1 MKKFQITYG
10 YDDVTLVPAYSELE
24 SRSDAN
30 PVMHDFK
37 IPIIASCMDTLGVD
51 LMNCVIGNNIPF
63 IAHRAFKS
71 AKEQYEYFIPNF
83 EKTQP
88 FDRYKKIWFAVGSFQ
103 KYKDWIDYLY
113 FGVGVRNFCVDMA
126 HGDSKACI
134 DTIKYIKSLRSY
146 NDISNK
152 EITLNDQYFKSI
164 KPANQ
169 ESKTHVIAG
178 NVATPEG
185 FKRLQAAGADGIRI
199 GIASGQI
206 CFTGDTLV
214 TVCAKYK
221 NGFYEKQIRHIK
233 VGDHVVTAS
242 GRIREVKKVYEND
255 YIGEIYKINDDIK
268 VTPTH
273 KFHVYDHITKE
284 KKYLEI
290 KDYDEERYS
299 FLDYDNR
306 THKAYLDIDE
316 FNGKVYNLEVDDEHT
331 YTVGKLMFGVS
342 NCSTAIQTGFGVPIL
357 TNIIECKK
365 VQKNGTW
372 IIADGGIKSS
382 GDIAKAIYFG
392 ADFCMIGKLFAATD
406 LACGRCF
413 NKDKIEIPDFLFRYS
428 CDEPCFYK
436 PVYPWDFQKMI
447 QIAKELDERKC
458 DRENRQQKVINNLVA
473 YKEYHGMASRDARK
487 NVLSY
492 ASVEGVSGLVKLSGR
507 TEDFI
512 NDTYLRLQA
521 SLSYA
526 GARNWDEFR
535 KNTYPVLR
543 SNAGI
548 IAADTHL
555 DITID
560 K

>member
-1 MKKFQITYG
+1 MTYG
-10 YDDVTLVPAYSELE
+10 YDDISLVPSYSVLE
-24 SRSDAN
+24 SRSESN
-30 PVMHDFK
+30 PKMYDYSL
-37 IPIIASCMDTLGVD
+37 PIMASCMDTLGKD
-51 LMNCVIGNNIPF
+51 MMELFLNSKIPF

-71 AKEQYEYFIPNF
+71 VNDQVLYFFPNYTKNAAF
-83 EKTQP
+83 LNHKNCLWMA
-88 FDRYKKIWFAVGSFQ
+88 IGSVK

-113 FGVGVRNFCVDMA
+113 NGFGITQFCVDMA
-126 HGDSKACI
+126 HGDSKACE
-134 DTIKYIKSLRSY
+134 DTIKYIKSF
-146 NDISNK
+146 D
-152 EITLNDQYFKSI
+152 
-164 KPANQ
+164 KP
-169 ESKTHVIAG
+169 THVIAG
-178 NVATPEG
+178 NVATKEG
-185 FKRLQAAGADGIRI
+185 FIRLQKAGADGIRV

-206 CFTGDTLV
+206 CFTGDTFV
-214 TVCAKYK
+214 TVCAKHK

-273 KFHVYDHITKE
+273 KFHVYDHVKKE
-284 KKYLEI
+284 KLYLEI
-290 KDYDEERYS
+290 KDFDEERYS

-357 TNIIECKK
+357 TNIIESVK
-365 VQKNGTW
+365 VRKNKDTW
-372 IIADGGIKSS
+372 IIADGGIKNT

-406 LACGRCF
+406 KACGRCY
-413 NKDKIEIPDFLFRYS
+413 NKDFKLVPNDDL
-428 CDEPCFYK
+428 
-436 PVYPWDFQKMI
+436 
-447 QIAKELDERKC
+447 
-458 DRENRQQKVINNLVA
+458 ENIM

-487 NVLSY
+487 NILSY
-492 ASVEGVSGLVKLSGR
+492 ASVEGVAGMIKYSGT

-512 NDTYLRLQA
+512 NDTKLRLQA

-526 GARNWDEFR
+526 GAKNWKEFR
-535 KNTYPVLR
+535 KNTYPVMR

-555 DITID
+555 DITLD

>member
-1 MKKFQITYG
+1 MKKFQMTYG
-10 YDDVTLVPAYSELE
+10 YDDISLVPSYSVLE
-24 SRSDAN
+24 SRSESN
-30 PVMHDFK
+30 PKMYDYSL
-37 IPIIASCMDTLGVD
+37 PIMASCMDTLGKD
-51 LMNCVIGNNIPF
+51 MMELFLNSKIPF

-71 AKEQYEYFIPNF
+71 VNDQVLYFFPNYTKNAAF
-83 EKTQP
+83 LNHKNCL
-88 FDRYKKIWFAVGSFQ
+88 WMAVGSVK

-113 FGVGVRNFCVDMA
+113 NGFGITQFCVDMA
-126 HGDSKACI
+126 HGDSKACE
-134 DTIKYIKSLRSY
+134 DTIKYIKSF
-146 NDISNK
+146 DK
-152 EITLNDQYFKSI
+152 Q
-164 KPANQ
+164 
-169 ESKTHVIAG
+169 THVIAG
-178 NVATPEG
+178 NVATKEG
-185 FKRLQAAGADGIRI
+185 FIRLQKAGADGIRV

-273 KFHVYDHITKE
+273 KFHVYDHVKKE
-284 KKYLEI
+284 KLYLEI
-290 KDYDEERYS
+290 KDFDEERYS

-342 NCSTAIQTGFGVPIL
+342 NCSTALNTGFGIPIL
-357 TNIIECKK
+357 SSIEDCAKVKK
-365 VQKNGTW
+365 NTW
-372 IIADGGIKSS
+372 LIADGGIKHI

-392 ADFCMIGKLFAATD
+392 SDFCMIGKLLASTNLAT
-406 LACGRCF
+406 GRCY
-413 NKDKIEIPDFLFRYS
+413 NKDLKLLKNNSNVEPFEKIYKEEF
-428 CDEPCFYK
+428 DEKYNEAEK
-436 PVYPWDFQKMI
+436 YNKMYLTTTFT
-447 QIAKELDERKC
+447 KKC
-458 DRENRQQKVINNLVA
+458 RENVVE

-487 NVLSY
+487 NILSY
-492 ASVEGVSGLVKLSGR
+492 ASVEGVSGLTSYTTT
-507 TEDFI
+507 TENFLI
-512 NDTYLRLQA
+512 DTKLRLQA

-526 GARNWDEFR
+526 GAKDWKEFR

-543 SNAGI
+543 TNAGI
-548 IAADTHL
+548 IAGDTHL
-555 DITID
+555 DITKD

>member
-1 MKKFQITYG
+1 MKKMQMTFG
-10 YDDVTLVPAYSELE
+10 YDDVTLVPAYSELSSRKE
-24 SRSDAN
+24 SSTKFD
-30 PVMHDFK
+30 
-37 IPIIASCMDTLGVD
+37 IYELPIIASCMDTLGYD
-51 LMNCVIGNNIPF
+51 LMRCVTTNNIPF
-63 IAHRAFKS
+63 VAHRAFKS
-71 AKEQYEYFIPNF
+71 AEEQFNYFIPNNEF
-83 EKTQP
+83 KAP
-88 FDRYKKIWFAVGSFQ
+88 FHVYQNIWWAVGSVQ
-103 KYKDWIDYLY
+103 KYEEWITYLY
-113 FGVGVRNFCVDMA
+113 DKGVRKFCVDMA
-126 HGDSKACI
+126 HGDSKACV
-134 DTIKYIKSLRSY
+134 DTIKFIKNLDILRKEDTSRQPGKTLTSFG
-146 NDISNK
+146 NHDIPVH
-152 EITLNDQYFKSI
+152 I
-164 KPANQ
+164 
-169 ESKTHVIAG
+169 IAG

-185 FKRLQAAGADGIRI
+185 FKRLEKAGANGIRI

-214 TVCAKYK
+214 TVCAKHK

-273 KFHVYDHITKE
+273 KFHVYDHMTKE

-357 TNIIECKK
+357 TNIIESVK
-365 VQKNGTW
+365 VRKNKDTW
-372 IIADGGIKSS
+372 IIADGGIKNT

-406 LACGRCF
+406 KACGRCY
-413 NKDKIEIPDFLFRYS
+413 NKDFKLVPNDDL
-428 CDEPCFYK
+428 
-436 PVYPWDFQKMI
+436 
-447 QIAKELDERKC
+447 
-458 DRENRQQKVINNLVA
+458 ENIM

-487 NVLSY
+487 NILSY
-492 ASVEGVSGLVKLSGR
+492 ASVEGVAGMIKYSGT

-512 NDTYLRLQA
+512 NDTKLRLQA

-526 GARNWDEFR
+526 GAKNWKEFR
-535 KNTYPVLR
+535 KNTYPVMR

-555 DITID
+555 DITLD

>member
-1 MKKFQITYG
+1 MTYG
-10 YDDVTLVPAYSELE
+10 YDDISLVPSYSVLE
-24 SRSDAN
+24 SRSESN
-30 PVMHDFK
+30 PKMYDYSL
-37 IPIIASCMDTLGVD
+37 PIMASCMDTLGKD
-51 LMNCVIGNNIPF
+51 MMELFLNSKIPF

-71 AKEQYEYFIPNF
+71 VNDQVLYFFPNYTKNAAF
-83 EKTQP
+83 LNHKNCL
-88 FDRYKKIWFAVGSFQ
+88 WMAVGSVK

-113 FGVGVRNFCVDMA
+113 NGFGITQFCVDMA
-126 HGDSKACI
+126 HGDSKACE
-134 DTIKYIKSLRSY
+134 DTIKYIKSF
-146 NDISNK
+146 D
-152 EITLNDQYFKSI
+152 
-164 KPANQ
+164 KP
-169 ESKTHVIAG
+169 THVIAG
-178 NVATPEG
+178 NVATKEG
-185 FKRLQAAGADGIRI
+185 FIRLQKAGADGIRV

-214 TVCAKYK
+214 TVCAKHK

-357 TNIIECKK
+357 TNIIESVK
-365 VQKNGTW
+365 VRKNKDTW
-372 IIADGGIKSS
+372 IIADGGIKNT

-406 LACGRCF
+406 KACGRCY
-413 NKDKIEIPDFLFRYS
+413 NKDFKLVPNDDF
-428 CDEPCFYK
+428 
-436 PVYPWDFQKMI
+436 
-447 QIAKELDERKC
+447 
-458 DRENRQQKVINNLVA
+458 ENIM

-487 NVLSY
+487 NILSY
-492 ASVEGVSGLVKLSGR
+492 ASVEGVAGMIKYSGT

-512 NDTYLRLQA
+512 NDTKLRLQA

-526 GARNWDEFR
+526 GAKNWKEFR
-535 KNTYPVLR
+535 KNTYPVMR

-555 DITID
+555 DITLD